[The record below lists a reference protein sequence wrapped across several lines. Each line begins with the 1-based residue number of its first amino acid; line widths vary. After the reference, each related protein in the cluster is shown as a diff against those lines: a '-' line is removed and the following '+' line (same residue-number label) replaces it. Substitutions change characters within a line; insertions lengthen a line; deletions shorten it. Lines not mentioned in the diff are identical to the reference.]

1 LRIPVWLFREMTP
14 QILLTGKNGQ
24 VGQDLQ
30 RFLPRLGEV
39 VALDRQQL
47 DLSRFDEIRR
57 VIREIRPALIVNA
70 AAYTAVDL
78 AEKEHS
84 LAQAINAEAPA
95 IMAEEARRIDAALVH
110 YSTDYVF
117 DGSLNSPYEE
127 TDPTNPIN
135 VYGKTKLA
143 GEQAIRDSCVH
154 HLIFRTAWLYSTRG
168 KNFLLTIL
176 RLATEREELRIVND
190 QIGAPTWSREIASAT
205 AEVLQK
211 FFDRTGNVSAW
222 AELSGTYHM
231 TAGGETSWFEFAKAI
246 LEEAK
251 KQATSPPPWFAE
263 ATRGKPLL
271 SRVVTPITTAEYPTP
286 ARRPAYSV
294 LSNLHTVRTFG
305 IELADWRTQLHR
317 VCTDR

>member
-1 LRIPVWLFREMTP
+1 MMPK
-14 QILLTGKNGQ
+14 ILLTGKNGQ
-24 VGQDLQ
+24 VGHDLQ

-57 VIREIRPALIVNA
+57 LIRQIRPALIVNA

-95 IMAEEARRIDAALVH
+95 IMAEEVRRIGAALVH

-117 DGSLNSPYEE
+117 DGIKNSPYEE
-127 TDPTNPIN
+127 ADPTEPNN

-143 GEQAIRDSCVH
+143 GEQAIRDSGAH
-154 HLIFRTAWLYSTRG
+154 HLIFRTAWVYSTRG

-222 AELSGTYHM
+222 AELGGTYHM

-246 LEEAK
+246 LEEVK
-251 KQATSPPPWFAE
+251 KQATSPAPWLAE
-263 ATRGKPLL
+263 ATRRKPLL

-294 LSNLHTVRTFG
+294 LSNIHTVRTFG

-317 VCTDR
+317 VCTDG

>member
-1 LRIPVWLFREMTP
+1 MTP
-14 QILLTGKNGQ
+14 KILLTGKNGQ
-24 VGQDLQ
+24 VGHDLQ

-95 IMAEEARRIDAALVH
+95 IMAEEARRIGAALVH

-117 DGSLNSPYEE
+117 DGIKNSPYEE
-127 TDPTNPIN
+127 ADPTEPTN

-143 GEQAIRDSCVH
+143 GEQAIRDSGAH
-154 HLIFRTAWLYSTRG
+154 HLIFRTAWVYSTRG

-222 AELSGTYHM
+222 AELGGTYHM

-251 KQATSPPPWFAE
+251 KQATSPASWLAE
-263 ATRGKPLL
+263 ATHRKPLL

-317 VCTDR
+317 VCTDG

>member
-1 LRIPVWLFREMTP
+1 
-14 QILLTGKNGQ
+14 
-24 VGQDLQ
+24 
-30 RFLPRLGEV
+30 LGEV

-205 AEVLQK
+205 AEVLRN

>member
-1 LRIPVWLFREMTP
+1 MTP
-14 QILLTGKNGQ
+14 KILLTGKNGQ
-24 VGQDLQ
+24 VGHDLQ

-39 VALDRQQL
+39 LALDRQQL
-47 DLSRFDEIRR
+47 DLSRFDEVRR
-57 VIREIRPALIVNA
+57 VIRQIRPALIVNA

-95 IMAEEARRIDAALVH
+95 IMAEEARRIGAALVH

-117 DGSLNSPYEE
+117 DGIKNSPYEE
-127 TDPTNPIN
+127 ADPTEPTN

-143 GEQAIRDSCVH
+143 GEQAIRDSGAH
-154 HLIFRTAWLYSTRG
+154 HLIFRTAWVYSTRG

-211 FFDRTGNVSAW
+211 FFDRTGNVSTW
-222 AELSGTYHM
+222 AELGGTYHM

-251 KQATSPPPWFAE
+251 KQATSPAPWLAE
-263 ATRGKPLL
+263 ATHRKPLL

-294 LSNLHTVRTFG
+294 LSNIHTVRTFG

-317 VCTDR
+317 VCTDG

>member
-1 LRIPVWLFREMTP
+1 MTP
-14 QILLTGKNGQ
+14 KILLTGKNGQ
-24 VGQDLQ
+24 VGHDLQ
-30 RFLPRLGEV
+30 RLLPRLGEV

-47 DLSRFDEIRR
+47 DLARPDEIHR
-57 VIREIRPALIVNA
+57 VIREIRPTLIVNA

-78 AEKEHS
+78 AEKEQS

-95 IMAEEARRIDAALVH
+95 IMAEETKRIGAALIH

-117 DGSLNSPYEE
+117 DGSKNSPYEE

-135 VYGKTKLA
+135 AYGKTKLA
-143 GEQAIRDSCVH
+143 GEQAIRDSGVH
-154 HLIFRTAWLYSTRG
+154 HLIFRTAWLYSARG

-176 RLATEREELRIVND
+176 RLATERDELRIVND

-205 AEVLQK
+205 AEVLQTI
-211 FFDRTGNVSAW
+211 FDRTGNASPW

-251 KQATSPPPWFAE
+251 KRATSPTPWFAA
-263 ATRGKPLL
+263 ATHGKPLL
-271 SRVVTPITTAEYPTP
+271 AREVTPITTAEYPTP

-294 LSNLHTVRTFG
+294 LSNTHIARTFG

-317 VCTDR
+317 ACADG